1 MAQVIDPAATWTP
14 PDDAALTALLAREWG
29 LHGTLSPLPSYMDHN
44 RRVRCAEGDFVLKI
58 AHPQWCAEALD
69 FENSALLH
77 LARSGCP
84 ARTPRLQP
92 CRQGASMR
100 ALPLGDGRVAHAR
113 VIDFIDGDLLA
124 DVAMNAGLARS
135 IGEQVAWLAS
145 GLSDYRHPAEQLT
158 KEWDLASLPSLRG
171 EIENIDDSVLRS
183 RVAIHV
189 DAFAARLPKWRKFL
203 PQQVIH
209 NDANDYNIIVERGGN
224 GVRAIIDFG
233 DMCRSFRLSDL
244 AVACVYAIQRQAD
257 PQALI
262 RELVAGY
269 ESILPLLDEER
280 TALPHFIRARLCLS
294 ILMATRAHRADPG
307 NGYILVSQTAVRAL
321 LLRLG

>member
-1 MAQVIDPAATWTP
+1 MPHVNDAPATWTP
-14 PDDAALTALLAREWG
+14 PDDATLTELLAQAWG
-29 LHGTLSPLPSYMDHN
+29 LHGVLTPLPSYTDHN
-44 RRVRCAEGDFVLKI
+44 RRVRCADGDFVLKI

-69 FENSALLH
+69 FENQALLH

-92 CRQGASMR
+92 CRQGAAMR

-113 VIDFIDGDLLA
+113 LIDFIDGQLLA
-124 DVAMNAGLARS
+124 DVPMHAGLARS
-135 IGEQVAWLAS
+135 IGEQVAWLAA
-145 GLSDYRHPAEQLT
+145 GLVDYRHPAAQQPR
-158 KEWDLASLPSLRG
+158 EWDLAALPALRG
-171 EIENIDDSVLRS
+171 EIENIADPVLQS
-183 RVAIHV
+183 RVATHV

-209 NDANDYNIIVERGGN
+209 NDANDYNIIVDRGN
-224 GVRAIIDFG
+224 DAVRAIIDFG
-233 DMCRSFRLSDL
+233 DMCHSFRLSDL
-244 AVACVYAIQRQAD
+244 AVACVYVIQGQPD

-262 RELVAGY
+262 REVVAGY

-280 TALPHFIRARLCLS
+280 MALPHFIRARLCLS
-294 ILMATRAHRADPG
+294 ILMATRAHRANPD
-307 NGYILVSQTAVRAL
+307 NTYILVSQAAVRAL